1 MLGPFI
7 NLPISTLQI
16 SPIGLVP
23 KPEDYWRLITILSY
37 PPDYSIN
44 SFIEDTFC
52 KVKYSSLDAIREID
66 AVIGLII
73 Q

>member
-1 MLGPFI
+1 MLGPFV

-23 KPEDYWRLITILSY
+23 KPDGSWRLITNLSY
-37 PPDYSIN
+37 PSDYSIN
-44 SFIEDTFC
+44 SFIEDKFC
-52 KVKYSSLDAIREID
+52 KVKYSSFDAILERD